1 MGETDPADVLTEIV
15 DAIVEAAVA
24 DGMPTDLSKLSISF
38 DAKGNA
44 SIEATPT
51 DGSKPYTN
59 DMPSD
64 EIASALGMDVTEDAA
79 EGEGAP
85 AAAAPAEGGK
95 AAAQ

>member
-59 DMPSD
+59 DMPAD

-85 AAAAPAEGGK
+85 ATAPPAEGGK